1 MWAPEAPTHIHS
13 WLKDGFPVDSVGMD
27 DVYRKY
33 FDFASFVGALKEVER
48 WRGQFYWREYPQRER
63 YDSVADHSW
72 RLALLV
78 AMIAPRLA
86 QPIDLGKALTM
97 ALIHDVPEIIA
108 GDASPIGELGTGAD
122 THAYNPAVAAARH
135 EKECVA
141 AKTIFAKLPNGEGD
155 RLLALWNECEEQS
168 SFEARVIKALD
179 KIEALLQVIGYQNG
193 NLFPE
198 HLDFTISYALKFAD
212 VDPAVR
218 ALANETANELRARFT
233 PFTRP

>member
-1 MWAPEAPTHIHS
+1 
-13 WLKDGFPVDSVGMD
+13 MD
-27 DVYRKY
+27 DAYKNY
-33 FDFASFVGALKEVER
+33 FDFASFVGALKEIER
-48 WRGQFYWREYPQRER
+48 FRGQFYWREYPQRDR

-78 AMIAPRLA
+78 AMIEKRLS

-108 GDASPIGELGTGAD
+108 GDASPIGDDGTGKNS
-122 THAYNPAVAAARH
+122 HAYNADVAAERH
-135 EKECVA
+135 MKERA
-141 AKTIFAKLPNGEGD
+141 AAETIFRTLPNGESD

-179 KIEALLQVIGYQNG
+179 KIEALLQVISYQNG

-198 HLDFTISYALKFAD
+198 HLDFTITYALKYAD

-218 ALANETANELRARFT
+218 ALADYAVNELRTRFT
-233 PFTRP
+233 PFIRS

>member
-1 MWAPEAPTHIHS
+1 
-13 WLKDGFPVDSVGMD
+13 MD
-27 DVYRKY
+27 DMYRQY

-48 WRGQFYWREYPQRER
+48 WRGQYGWRDYPQRAR

-78 AMIAPRLA
+78 VMIAPKLS
-86 QPIDLGKALTM
+86 QPFDVTKALTM

-108 GDASPIGELGTGAD
+108 GDASPMGDDGTGKNA
-122 THAYNPAVAAARH
+122 HSYNPVIAAERHERERAAA
-135 EKECVA
+135 EE
-141 AKTIFAKLPNGEGD
+141 IFSKLPDDD
-155 RLLALWNECEEQS
+155 RVRFLALWNECEAQS

-179 KIEALLQVIGYQNG
+179 KIEATIEAIHYQNG
-193 NLFPE
+193 NMYPE
-198 HLDFTISYALKFAD
+198 HVEFCIAYCLKYAD

-218 ALANETANELRARFT
+218 AFADTTLNELRARFV